1 MLITDYVKLLV
12 QNRFRIHILKYPMF
26 FLIGGCSIFNSCFA
40 LLQRLFWNKK
50 IAETKIEH
58 PPIFIIGHW
67 RSGTTLMHELIT
79 LDTSKTYPTNYQAFV
94 PHHFLVTSTVLSPL
108 INLLVPKRRPMDDM
122 ALQASAPQ
130 EDDFALISLGAPSPY
145 RKIAFSK
152 NRNNDHLQLNL
163 QSADPTVVAKVKS
176 ALKYFYRALTLKT
189 GKQLVLKS
197 PPHTGRIKQLA
208 EWFPGAKFIHMSRHP
223 YKMVPS
229 AIRTWK
235 LLEDTQGYQYNREPE
250 HWKEYVFTCKDLMYD
265 AYSAF
270 KSELPPEQLV
280 EVQFEEL
287 IKNPKQ
293 EITRVYAELGLQGG
307 DALAEKVGDY
317 FQQRKSYKTLRA
329 PLEEELKTEIDRHWE
344 SYLKEF
350 GYAD

>member
-1 MLITDYVKLLV
+1 M
-12 QNRFRIHILKYPMF
+12 HIVKYPMF
-26 FLIGGCSIFNSCFA
+26 FLVGLCSIFNSCFA
-40 LLQRLFWNKK
+40 LLQRIFWNKK
-50 IAETKIEH
+50 IANTTIEH

-79 LDTSKTYPTNYQAFV
+79 LDQSKAYPTNYQAFV
-94 PHHFLVTSTVLSPL
+94 PHHFLVTSPFLSPFV
-108 INLLVPKRRPMDDM
+108 NLLMPKRRPMDDM
-122 ALQASAPQ
+122 ALTVSAPQ
-130 EDDFALISLGAPSPY
+130 EDDFALISLGAPTPY
-145 RKIAFSK
+145 RKFAFSK

-163 QSADPTVVAKVKS
+163 QLADPTVVEKVKS
-176 ALKYFYRALTLKT
+176 ALQYFFRALTLRT

-197 PPHTGRIKQLA
+197 PPHTGRIKQLS

-229 AIRTWK
+229 AIRTWE
-235 LLEDTQGYQYNREPE
+235 LLEDTQGFQYNREPQ

-265 AYSAF
+265 GYSDF

-287 IKNPKQ
+287 IKNPQQ
-293 EITRVYAELGLQGG
+293 EIARIYEQLNLDGG
-307 DALAEKVGDY
+307 TDLLENVGAY
-317 FQQRKSYKTLRA
+317 FQQKRDHKTHRN
-329 PLEEELKTEIDRHWE
+329 PLDEELKTEIDRHWE
-344 SYLKEF
+344 SYLQEF